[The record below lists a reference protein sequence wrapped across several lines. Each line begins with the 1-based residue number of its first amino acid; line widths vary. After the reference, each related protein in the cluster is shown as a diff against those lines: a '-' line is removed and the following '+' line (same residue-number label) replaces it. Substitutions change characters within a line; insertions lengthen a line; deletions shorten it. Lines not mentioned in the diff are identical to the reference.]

1 MDFLYCDHQSIGLI
15 DSPAI
20 SLAPLFLTSIL
31 ILGLNPR
38 IRALVLF
45 ELKTFFLLYIMHIYC
60 VFFSAI
66 YDKPKKR
73 GGLQSKIMGPSVS
86 KYSGEPN
93 IGVSQI

>member
-31 ILGLNPR
+31 ILGLNPQ

-66 YDKPKKR
+66 YYVTYIFLFRHIYFPYDAFKTIYF
-73 GGLQSKIMGPSVS
+73 LFLNFI
-86 KYSGEPN
+86 
-93 IGVSQI
+93 